1 MDFNWPALQEGAVCS
16 WSFNGFNYRIDRVLE
31 SRLHRIRFTKELME
45 ILCFS
50 FPFLRFCWFWGFQP
64 ATPSRR
70 SALFMKVIW
79 DEIWRAL
86 RAWISSN
93 QIPIRTRTHGD
104 IQVFHFHFAILRIST
119 GQRFRKE
126 RSIHEACIGWILEGI
141 ERFNFVQTESISPK
155 NWWRY
160 SGFSLKFCWFSWS
173 VADVK
178 FLALGCS
185 HVVVNRLLMRA
196 GLLSRVG
203 LLVGAWLLA
212 QRWIAHSRWITRVG
226 LLMLITRSRWIG
238 FLTNVVE

>member
-1 MDFNWPALQEGAVCS
+1 MGCIIEHIEGSNAVYTESDSHENS
-16 WSFNGFNYRIDRVLE
+16 WRYLCFSFPFLLILWISTGQRFRKELSFNALNYRIDRVLE
-31 SRLHRIRFTKELME
+31 SHLHRIRFTKELME

-64 ATPSRR
+64 ASPSRR

-141 ERFNFVQTESISPK
+141 ECFNFVQTESISPK
-155 NWWRY
+155 N
-160 SGFSLKFCWFSWS
+160 
-173 VADVK
+173 
-178 FLALGCS
+178 
-185 HVVVNRLLMRA
+185 
-196 GLLSRVG
+196 
-203 LLVGAWLLA
+203 
-212 QRWIAHSRWITRVG
+212 
-226 LLMLITRSRWIG
+226 
-238 FLTNVVE
+238 